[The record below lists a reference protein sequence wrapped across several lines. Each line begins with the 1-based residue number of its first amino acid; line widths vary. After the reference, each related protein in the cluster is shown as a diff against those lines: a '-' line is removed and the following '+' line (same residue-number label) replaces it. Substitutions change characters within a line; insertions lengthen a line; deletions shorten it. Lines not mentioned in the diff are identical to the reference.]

1 MLLIAGASSAG
12 FFFNT
17 MPIQFKMTAA
27 ACQKAAAA
35 IEKYCAD
42 NGLVGFIWLKRLP
55 ALTGFRYDILH
66 HHMADGRIRRA
77 NPGQYPIAVDIN
89 HLLRFLK
96 NHDAE
101 TLLRNKSKLIKSIS
115 KRETEIKGCEI
126 AIKDLE
132 SKLSSAK
139 LPDWQRIQYKHAL
152 SHMRHLRHSRR
163 RRLRRALA
171 RSMQVR

>member
-1 MLLIAGASSAG
+1 
-12 FFFNT
+12 

-42 NGLVGFIWLKRLP
+42 NGLVGSIWLKRLP

-89 HLLRFLK
+89 HLLRFLR

-101 TLLRNKSKLIKSIS
+101 TLLRTKSKSKLIKPIGV
-115 KRETEIKGCEI
+115 REQQIKHIEI
-126 AIKDLE
+126 AIRGGEKFLAR
-132 SKLSSAK
+132 KLQ
-139 LPDWQRIQYKHAL
+139 DWQRKQYIHGL
-152 SHMRHLRHSRR
+152 SKLRRKLQSHK

-171 RSMQVR
+171 RSMQG